1 MLNIFYY
8 NSPARS
14 RYFRIVEKNRRQA
27 LFLWLFVGL
36 LAGSTLL
43 LAGLQ
48 YRWIREVASSE
59 QERRQRRL
67 EADIDR

>member
-1 MLNIFYY
+1 M
-8 NSPARS
+8 
-14 RYFRIVEKNRRQA
+14 EKNRRQA

-48 YRWIREVASSE
+48 YRWIKEVASSE

-67 EADIDR
+67 EADIDTLRGNLTKKFPPLVLP